1 MYSSFIENIIKR
13 RKEEE
18 EWKGGGKTLKNALG
32 ESPKGRVTG
41 NDILVKNTQDM
52 IGLLSLLF
60 DITKI
65 M

>member
-1 MYSSFIENIIKR
+1 ME
-13 RKEEE
+13 
-18 EWKGGGKTLKNALG
+18 GGGGGGNLKNGLG